1 MPRSSRL
8 ILASVLVVL
17 TAGVSSAQT
26 ASTSSEV
33 KTFEVIAVDGNDLV
47 VRLPEGTRQINVPP
61 GFVFTVN
68 GKPMSVSDLRPGM
81 SGTATITTTTTVT
94 PVTVTE
100 VKSGTVALVS
110 GTAVYVRTPEGVRLF
125 TQSELDKR
133 GVKIFVDGK
142 PRAVS
147 ELHEGDRLSATIVT
161 TKPPSIVTEKEV
173 QATLAKT
180 GRGTCRRC
188 SACAAT
194 RAGPERSSDR
204 GTCQPR
210 ATACR
215 HNRAEAAQHGWIITN
230 GRAGRSDFVGDWR
243 LRDTASPRALACA
256 YARAAAHAARAR
268 SIHSSHLAARHEE
281 IHAWDLFTVLA
292 GPTGCC

>member
-1 MPRSSRL
+1 MPRSCL
-8 ILASVLVVL
+8 MLASVLVIL

-26 ASTSSEV
+26 TASTEV
-33 KTFEVIAVDGNDLV
+33 KKFEVIAVDGNDLV

-68 GKPMSVSDLRPGM
+68 GKPLSVTDLKPGM

-133 GVKIFVDGK
+133 GIKIFVDGK
-142 PRAVS
+142 PRAVN
-147 ELHEGDRLSATIVT
+147 ELHEGNKLTATIIT

-180 GRGTCRRC
+180 GAAPAAAAALLRLRLPQRLRRDPRRPRAQR
-188 SACAAT
+188 SGRTT
-194 RAGPERSSDR
+194 RRR
-204 GTCQPR
+204 PR

-215 HNRAEAAQHGWIITN
+215 HNREEAAQHCWTITN
-230 GRAGRSDFVGDWR
+230 GCAGRSGFVGDWR
-243 LRDTASPRALACA
+243 LCDTASPRALVCPVHGPRYTRPAPV
-256 YARAAAHAARAR
+256 R
-268 SIHSSHLAARHEE
+268 
-281 IHAWDLFTVLA
+281 FTE
-292 GPTGCC
+292 

>member
-1 MPRSSRL
+1 MPRSCL
-8 ILASVLVVL
+8 MLASVLVIL

-26 ASTSSEV
+26 TASTEV
-33 KTFEVIAVDGNDLV
+33 KKFEVIAVDGNDLV

-68 GKPMSVSDLRPGM
+68 GKPLSVSDLRPGM

-147 ELHEGDRLSATIVT
+147 ELHEGNKLTATIIT

-180 GRGTCRRC
+180 GAAPAAPAAARVSPARIRRDPELPTGADGAGAARVLPGEPHLRRG
-188 SACAAT
+188 A
-194 RAGPERSSDR
+194 
-204 GTCQPR
+204 
-210 ATACR
+210 
-215 HNRAEAAQHGWIITN
+215 
-230 GRAGRSDFVGDWR
+230 R
-243 LRDTASPRALACA
+243 LRGLLPRGHPASQD
-256 YARAAAHAARAR
+256 RAR
-268 SIHSSHLAARHEE
+268 PALRARP
-281 IHAWDLFTVLA
+281 HA
-292 GPTGCC
+292 PR

>member
-1 MPRSSRL
+1 MTRTSRFV
-8 ILASVLVVL
+8 LASVMVFL

-26 ASTSSEV
+26 TSSSTDV
-33 KTFEVIAVDGNDLV
+33 KKFEVIAVDGNDLV

-68 GKPMSVSDLRPGM
+68 GKPLSVSDLRPGM

-147 ELHEGDRLSATIVT
+147 ELHEGNRLTATIVT

-180 GRGTCRRC
+180 AAAPAAAAAPAPRPAPVPSAAQAGAPASPAQQPVATTARRLP
-188 SACAAT
+188 STAGSLPTMALAGLALLAIGAFAT
-194 RAGPERSSDR
+194 RR
-204 GTCQPR
+204 
-210 ATACR
+210 
-215 HNRAEAAQHGWIITN
+215 
-230 GRAGRSDFVGDWR
+230 R
-243 LRDTASPRALACA
+243 LAS
-256 YARAAAHAARAR
+256 
-268 SIHSSHLAARHEE
+268 
-281 IHAWDLFTVLA
+281 
-292 GPTGCC
+292 

>member
-1 MPRSSRL
+1 MPRSCL
-8 ILASVLVVL
+8 MLASVLVIL

-26 ASTSSEV
+26 TASTEV
-33 KTFEVIAVDGNDLV
+33 KKFEVIAVDGNDLV

-68 GKPMSVSDLRPGM
+68 GKPLSVSDLKPGM

-142 PRAVS
+142 PRAVN
-147 ELHEGDRLSATIVT
+147 ELHEGNKLTATIIT

-180 GRGTCRRC
+180 GAAPAAAAAAAPAPAPAPAPRPAPAPSAAQAAPPAAAPAQQPVATTARRLP
-188 SACAAT
+188 STAGPLPTVGLAGLISLAIGALAT
-194 RAGPERSSDR
+194 RRR
-204 GTCQPR
+204 
-210 ATACR
+210 
-215 HNRAEAAQHGWIITN
+215 
-230 GRAGRSDFVGDWR
+230 
-243 LRDTASPRALACA
+243 
-256 YARAAAHAARAR
+256 RAR
-268 SIHSSHLAARHEE
+268 
-281 IHAWDLFTVLA
+281 
-292 GPTGCC
+292 

>member
-1 MPRSSRL
+1 MPRSCL
-8 ILASVLVVL
+8 MLASVLVVL

-26 ASTSSEV
+26 TASTEV
-33 KTFEVIAVDGNDLV
+33 KKFEVIAVDGNDLV

-68 GKPMSVSDLRPGM
+68 GKPLSVTELKPGM

-133 GVKIFVDGK
+133 GIKIFVDGK
-142 PRAVS
+142 PRAVN
-147 ELHEGDRLSATIVT
+147 ELHEGNKLTATIIT
-161 TKPPSIVTEKEV
+161 AKPPSIVTEKEV

-180 GRGTCRRC
+180 GAAPAAPAAAAAAAPAPAPAPAPRPAPAPSAAAGRTTCRRPAQQPVATTARRLP
-188 SACAAT
+188 STAGPLPTVALAGLVSLAIGAFAT
-194 RAGPERSSDR
+194 RRR
-204 GTCQPR
+204 
-210 ATACR
+210 
-215 HNRAEAAQHGWIITN
+215 
-230 GRAGRSDFVGDWR
+230 
-243 LRDTASPRALACA
+243 
-256 YARAAAHAARAR
+256 RAR
-268 SIHSSHLAARHEE
+268 
-281 IHAWDLFTVLA
+281 
-292 GPTGCC
+292 

>member
-1 MPRSSRL
+1 MSHARQRVGIPDRRRL
-8 ILASVLVVL
+8 VGANY
-17 TAGVSSAQT
+17 SAAT
-26 ASTSSEV
+26 EV
-33 KTFEVIAVDGNDLV
+33 KKFEVIAVDGNDLV

-68 GKPMSVSDLRPGM
+68 GKPLSVSDLKPGM

-133 GVKIFVDGK
+133 GMKIFVDGK
-142 PRAVS
+142 PRAVN
-147 ELHEGDRLSATIVT
+147 ELHEGNKLTATIIT

-180 GRGTCRRC
+180 GAAPAAAAAAPAPAPAPAPRPAPAPSAAQAAPPAAAPAQQPVATTARRLP
-188 SACAAT
+188 STAGPLPTVGLAGLVSLAIGAFAT
-194 RAGPERSSDR
+194 RRR
-204 GTCQPR
+204 
-210 ATACR
+210 
-215 HNRAEAAQHGWIITN
+215 
-230 GRAGRSDFVGDWR
+230 
-243 LRDTASPRALACA
+243 
-256 YARAAAHAARAR
+256 RAR
-268 SIHSSHLAARHEE
+268 
-281 IHAWDLFTVLA
+281 
-292 GPTGCC
+292 

>member
-1 MPRSSRL
+1 MPRSCL
-8 ILASVLVVL
+8 MLACVLVFL

-26 ASTSSEV
+26 TSAATEV
-33 KTFEVIAVDGNDLV
+33 KKFEVIAVDGNDLV

-68 GKPMSVSDLRPGM
+68 GKPLSVSDLKPGM

-147 ELHEGDRLSATIVT
+147 ELHEGNRLTATIVT

-180 GRGTCRRC
+180 AAAPAAPAAAAAPAPAPAPAPRPAPAPSAAQAAPPAAAPAQQPVATTARRLP
-188 SACAAT
+188 STAGPLPTVALAGLVSLAIGAFAT
-194 RAGPERSSDR
+194 RRR
-204 GTCQPR
+204 
-210 ATACR
+210 
-215 HNRAEAAQHGWIITN
+215 
-230 GRAGRSDFVGDWR
+230 
-243 LRDTASPRALACA
+243 
-256 YARAAAHAARAR
+256 RAR
-268 SIHSSHLAARHEE
+268 
-281 IHAWDLFTVLA
+281 
-292 GPTGCC
+292 

>member
-8 ILASVLVVL
+8 ILASVLVFL

-26 ASTSSEV
+26 TSASTEV
-33 KTFEVIAVDGNDLV
+33 KKFEVIAVDGNDLV

-147 ELHEGDRLSATIVT
+147 ELHEGNRLTATIVT

-180 GRGTCRRC
+180 AAAPAA
-188 SACAAT
+188 SAAPAPAPSAAQAGAPASPAQQPVATTARTLPSTAGSLPTVGLAGLVLLAIGAFAT
-194 RAGPERSSDR
+194 RRR
-204 GTCQPR
+204 R
-210 ATACR
+210 VR
-215 HNRAEAAQHGWIITN
+215 
-230 GRAGRSDFVGDWR
+230 
-243 LRDTASPRALACA
+243 
-256 YARAAAHAARAR
+256 
-268 SIHSSHLAARHEE
+268 
-281 IHAWDLFTVLA
+281 
-292 GPTGCC
+292 

>member
-1 MPRSSRL
+1 MPRSCL
-8 ILASVLVVL
+8 MLASVLVIL

-26 ASTSSEV
+26 TASTEV
-33 KTFEVIAVDGNDLV
+33 KKFEVIAVDGNDLV

-68 GKPMSVSDLRPGM
+68 GKPLSVSDLRPGM

-147 ELHEGDRLSATIVT
+147 ELHEGNKLTATIIT

-180 GRGTCRRC
+180 GAAPAAPAAAAAPAPAAAPRPAPAPSAAQAAPPAAAPAQQPVATTARRLP
-188 SACAAT
+188 STAGPLPTVALAGLVSLAIGAFAT
-194 RAGPERSSDR
+194 RRR
-204 GTCQPR
+204 
-210 ATACR
+210 
-215 HNRAEAAQHGWIITN
+215 
-230 GRAGRSDFVGDWR
+230 
-243 LRDTASPRALACA
+243 
-256 YARAAAHAARAR
+256 RAR
-268 SIHSSHLAARHEE
+268 
-281 IHAWDLFTVLA
+281 
-292 GPTGCC
+292 

>member
-1 MPRSSRL
+1 MPRSCL
-8 ILASVLVVL
+8 MLASVLVFL

-26 ASTSSEV
+26 TSAATEV
-33 KTFEVIAVDGNDLV
+33 KKFEVIAVDGNDLV

-68 GKPMSVSDLRPGM
+68 GKPLSVSDLKPGM

-142 PRAVS
+142 PRAVN
-147 ELHEGDRLSATIVT
+147 ELHEGNKLTATIVT

-173 QATLAKT
+173 QATLAKAAAPAAAAAAPAPRPAPVPSAAQAGAPASPAQEPVAT
-180 GRGTCRRC
+180 TARRLPNTAG
-188 SACAAT
+188 SLPTVALAGLALLAIGAFAT
-194 RAGPERSSDR
+194 RR
-204 GTCQPR
+204 
-210 ATACR
+210 
-215 HNRAEAAQHGWIITN
+215 
-230 GRAGRSDFVGDWR
+230 R
-243 LRDTASPRALACA
+243 LAS
-256 YARAAAHAARAR
+256 
-268 SIHSSHLAARHEE
+268 
-281 IHAWDLFTVLA
+281 
-292 GPTGCC
+292 

>member
-1 MPRSSRL
+1 MPRSCL
-8 ILASVLVVL
+8 MLASVLVVL

-26 ASTSSEV
+26 TAATEV
-33 KTFEVIAVDGNDLV
+33 KKFEVIAVDGNDLV

-68 GKPMSVSDLRPGM
+68 GKPLS
-81 SGTATITTTTTVT
+81 ITTTTTVT

-133 GVKIFVDGK
+133 GIKIFVDGK
-142 PRAVS
+142 PRAVN
-147 ELHEGDRLSATIVT
+147 ELHEGNKLTATIIT

-180 GRGTCRRC
+180 GAAPAAAAAAAPAPAPAPAPRPAPAP
-188 SACAAT
+188 SAAAQAAPPAAAPAQKPVATTARKLPSTAGPLPTVALAGLISLAIGAFAT
-194 RAGPERSSDR
+194 RRR
-204 GTCQPR
+204 
-210 ATACR
+210 
-215 HNRAEAAQHGWIITN
+215 
-230 GRAGRSDFVGDWR
+230 
-243 LRDTASPRALACA
+243 
-256 YARAAAHAARAR
+256 RAR
-268 SIHSSHLAARHEE
+268 
-281 IHAWDLFTVLA
+281 
-292 GPTGCC
+292 

>member
-8 ILASVLVVL
+8 ILASVLVFL

-26 ASTSSEV
+26 TSASTDV
-33 KTFEVIAVDGNDLV
+33 KKFEVIAVDGNDLV

-147 ELHEGDRLSATIVT
+147 ELHEGNRLTATIVT

-180 GRGTCRRC
+180 GAAPVS
-188 SACAAT
+188 SAAPAPAPSAAQAGAPASPAQQPVATTARTLPSTAGSLPTVGLAGLVLLAIGAFAT
-194 RAGPERSSDR
+194 RRR
-204 GTCQPR
+204 R
-210 ATACR
+210 VR
-215 HNRAEAAQHGWIITN
+215 
-230 GRAGRSDFVGDWR
+230 
-243 LRDTASPRALACA
+243 
-256 YARAAAHAARAR
+256 
-268 SIHSSHLAARHEE
+268 
-281 IHAWDLFTVLA
+281 
-292 GPTGCC
+292 

>member
-1 MPRSSRL
+1 MPRSCL
-8 ILASVLVVL
+8 MLASVLVVL

-26 ASTSSEV
+26 TAATEV
-33 KTFEVIAVDGNDLV
+33 KKFEVIAVDGNDLV

-68 GKPMSVSDLRPGM
+68 GKPLSVNELKPGM

-142 PRAVS
+142 PRAVN
-147 ELHEGDRLSATIVT
+147 ELHEGNKLTATIIT

-180 GRGTCRRC
+180 GAAPAAAAAAAPAPAPAPAPRPAPAP
-188 SACAAT
+188 SAAAQAAPPAAAPAQKPVATTARKLPSTAGPLPTVALAGLISFAIGAFAT
-194 RAGPERSSDR
+194 RRR
-204 GTCQPR
+204 
-210 ATACR
+210 
-215 HNRAEAAQHGWIITN
+215 
-230 GRAGRSDFVGDWR
+230 
-243 LRDTASPRALACA
+243 
-256 YARAAAHAARAR
+256 RAR
-268 SIHSSHLAARHEE
+268 
-281 IHAWDLFTVLA
+281 
-292 GPTGCC
+292 

>member
-8 ILASVLVVL
+8 ILASVLVFL

-26 ASTSSEV
+26 TSASTEV
-33 KTFEVIAVDGNDLV
+33 KKFEVIAVDGNDLV

-147 ELHEGDRLSATIVT
+147 ELHEGNRLTATIVT

-180 GRGTCRRC
+180 AAAPAAS
-188 SACAAT
+188 SAAPAPAPSAAQAGAPASPAQQPVATTARTLPSTAGSLPTVGLAGLILLAIGAFAT
-194 RAGPERSSDR
+194 RRR
-204 GTCQPR
+204 R
-210 ATACR
+210 VR
-215 HNRAEAAQHGWIITN
+215 
-230 GRAGRSDFVGDWR
+230 
-243 LRDTASPRALACA
+243 
-256 YARAAAHAARAR
+256 
-268 SIHSSHLAARHEE
+268 
-281 IHAWDLFTVLA
+281 
-292 GPTGCC
+292 

>member
-1 MPRSSRL
+1 MPRSCL
-8 ILASVLVVL
+8 MLASVLVFL

-26 ASTSSEV
+26 TSAATEV
-33 KTFEVIAVDGNDLV
+33 KKFEVIAVDGNDLV

-142 PRAVS
+142 PRAVN
-147 ELHEGDRLSATIVT
+147 ELHEGNKLTATIVT

-180 GRGTCRRC
+180 AAAPAVAAAPAPAP
-188 SACAAT
+188 SAAQAAPPAAAPAQQPVATTARTLPSTAGSLPTVGLAGLVLLAIGAFAT
-194 RAGPERSSDR
+194 RRR
-204 GTCQPR
+204 R
-210 ATACR
+210 VR
-215 HNRAEAAQHGWIITN
+215 
-230 GRAGRSDFVGDWR
+230 
-243 LRDTASPRALACA
+243 
-256 YARAAAHAARAR
+256 
-268 SIHSSHLAARHEE
+268 
-281 IHAWDLFTVLA
+281 
-292 GPTGCC
+292 

>member
-1 MPRSSRL
+1 MTRSSRL
-8 ILASVLVVL
+8 VLASVMVFL

-26 ASTSSEV
+26 TTSSTDV
-33 KTFEVIAVDGNDLV
+33 KKFEVIAVDGNDLV

-133 GVKIFVDGK
+133 GVKVFVDGK

-147 ELHEGDRLSATIVT
+147 ELHEGDRLTATIVT

-173 QATLAKT
+173 QATLAKAAAAPAAAAAPRPAPLPSAAQAGAPASPAQQPVAT
-180 GRGTCRRC
+180 TARRLP
-188 SACAAT
+188 STAGSLPTVALVGLVLLAIGAFAT
-194 RAGPERSSDR
+194 RR
-204 GTCQPR
+204 
-210 ATACR
+210 
-215 HNRAEAAQHGWIITN
+215 
-230 GRAGRSDFVGDWR
+230 R
-243 LRDTASPRALACA
+243 LAS
-256 YARAAAHAARAR
+256 
-268 SIHSSHLAARHEE
+268 
-281 IHAWDLFTVLA
+281 
-292 GPTGCC
+292 

>member
-8 ILASVLVVL
+8 ILASVLVFL

-26 ASTSSEV
+26 TSATDV

-147 ELHEGDRLSATIVT
+147 ELHEGNRLTATIVT
-161 TKPPSIVTEKEV
+161 TKPPSVVTEKEV
-173 QATLAKT
+173 QATLA
-180 GRGTCRRC
+180 
-188 SACAAT
+188 
-194 RAGPERSSDR
+194 
-204 GTCQPR
+204 
-210 ATACR
+210 
-215 HNRAEAAQHGWIITN
+215 
-230 GRAGRSDFVGDWR
+230 
-243 LRDTASPRALACA
+243 
-256 YARAAAHAARAR
+256 RAAAAPVAAAPPLPAAPRSASPAPEPVATTAR
-268 SIHSSHLAARHEE
+268 RLPSTAGSLP
-281 IHAWDLFTVLA
+281 TVGLA
-292 GPTGCC
+292 GLVLLAIGAFATRRRRAG

>member
-1 MPRSSRL
+1 MPRSCL
-8 ILASVLVVL
+8 MLASVLVIL

-26 ASTSSEV
+26 TSAATEV
-33 KTFEVIAVDGNDLV
+33 KKFEVIAVDGNDLV

-68 GKPMSVSDLRPGM
+68 GKPLSVSDLKPGM

-142 PRAVS
+142 PRAVN
-147 ELHEGDRLSATIVT
+147 ELHEGNKLTATIIT

-180 GRGTCRRC
+180 GAAPAAAAAAPAPAPAPAPRPAPAPSAAQAAPPAAAPAQQPVATTARRLP
-188 SACAAT
+188 STAGPLPTVGLAGLVSLAIGAFAT
-194 RAGPERSSDR
+194 RRR
-204 GTCQPR
+204 
-210 ATACR
+210 
-215 HNRAEAAQHGWIITN
+215 
-230 GRAGRSDFVGDWR
+230 
-243 LRDTASPRALACA
+243 
-256 YARAAAHAARAR
+256 RAR
-268 SIHSSHLAARHEE
+268 
-281 IHAWDLFTVLA
+281 
-292 GPTGCC
+292 

>member
-1 MPRSSRL
+1 MPRSCL
-8 ILASVLVVL
+8 MLASVLVLL

-26 ASTSSEV
+26 TSAATEV
-33 KTFEVIAVDGNDLV
+33 KKIEVIAVDGNDLV

-68 GKPMSVSDLRPGM
+68 GKPLSVNELKPGM

-142 PRAVS
+142 PRAVN
-147 ELHEGDRLSATIVT
+147 ELHEGNKLTATIIT

-180 GRGTCRRC
+180 GAAPAAPAAAAAAPAPAAAPRPAPAPSAAQAAPPAAAPAQQPVATTARRLP
-188 SACAAT
+188 STAGPLPTVGLAGLVSLAIGAFAT
-194 RAGPERSSDR
+194 RRR
-204 GTCQPR
+204 
-210 ATACR
+210 
-215 HNRAEAAQHGWIITN
+215 
-230 GRAGRSDFVGDWR
+230 
-243 LRDTASPRALACA
+243 
-256 YARAAAHAARAR
+256 RAR
-268 SIHSSHLAARHEE
+268 
-281 IHAWDLFTVLA
+281 
-292 GPTGCC
+292 

>member
-8 ILASVLVVL
+8 ILASVLVFL

-26 ASTSSEV
+26 TSASTDV
-33 KTFEVIAVDGNDLV
+33 KKFEVIAVDGNDLV

-147 ELHEGDRLSATIVT
+147 ELHEGNRLTATIVT

-180 GRGTCRRC
+180 GAPPAA
-188 SACAAT
+188 SAAPAPAPSAAQAGAPASPAQQPVATTARALPSTAGSLPTVGLAGLVLLAIGAFAT
-194 RAGPERSSDR
+194 RRR
-204 GTCQPR
+204 R
-210 ATACR
+210 VR
-215 HNRAEAAQHGWIITN
+215 
-230 GRAGRSDFVGDWR
+230 
-243 LRDTASPRALACA
+243 
-256 YARAAAHAARAR
+256 
-268 SIHSSHLAARHEE
+268 
-281 IHAWDLFTVLA
+281 
-292 GPTGCC
+292 

>member
-1 MPRSSRL
+1 MPRSCL
-8 ILASVLVVL
+8 MLASVLVVL

-26 ASTSSEV
+26 TAATEV
-33 KTFEVIAVDGNDLV
+33 KKFEVIAVDGNDLV

-68 GKPMSVSDLRPGM
+68 GKPLSVNELKPGM

-133 GVKIFVDGK
+133 GIKIFVDGK
-142 PRAVS
+142 PRAVN
-147 ELHEGDRLSATIVT
+147 ELHEGNKLTATIIT

-180 GRGTCRRC
+180 GAAPAAAAAAAPAPAPAPAPRPAPAP
-188 SACAAT
+188 SAAAQAAPPAAAPAQKPVATTARKLPSTAGPLPTVALAGLISLAIGAFAT
-194 RAGPERSSDR
+194 RRR
-204 GTCQPR
+204 
-210 ATACR
+210 
-215 HNRAEAAQHGWIITN
+215 
-230 GRAGRSDFVGDWR
+230 
-243 LRDTASPRALACA
+243 
-256 YARAAAHAARAR
+256 RAR
-268 SIHSSHLAARHEE
+268 
-281 IHAWDLFTVLA
+281 
-292 GPTGCC
+292 

>member
-1 MPRSSRL
+1 MPRSCL
-8 ILASVLVVL
+8 MLASVLVVL

-26 ASTSSEV
+26 TASTEV
-33 KTFEVIAVDGNDLV
+33 KKFEVIAVDGNDLV

-68 GKPMSVSDLRPGM
+68 GKPLSVTDLKPGM

-133 GVKIFVDGK
+133 GIKIFVDGK
-142 PRAVS
+142 PRAVN
-147 ELHEGDRLSATIVT
+147 ELHEGNKLTATIIT

-180 GRGTCRRC
+180 GAAPAAAAAAPAPSPAPAPRPAPAP
-188 SACAAT
+188 SAAAQAAPPAAAPAQQPVATTARKLPSTAGPLPTVALAGLISLAIGAFAT
-194 RAGPERSSDR
+194 RRR
-204 GTCQPR
+204 
-210 ATACR
+210 
-215 HNRAEAAQHGWIITN
+215 
-230 GRAGRSDFVGDWR
+230 
-243 LRDTASPRALACA
+243 
-256 YARAAAHAARAR
+256 RAR
-268 SIHSSHLAARHEE
+268 
-281 IHAWDLFTVLA
+281 
-292 GPTGCC
+292 

>member
-1 MPRSSRL
+1 MTRTSRL
-8 ILASVLVVL
+8 VLASVMVFL
-17 TAGVSSAQT
+17 TAGISSAQT
-26 ASTSSEV
+26 TSTASEV
-33 KTFEVIAVDGNDLV
+33 KKFEVIAVDGNDLV

-68 GKPMSVSDLRPGM
+68 GKPLSVGDLIPGM

-147 ELHEGDRLSATIVT
+147 ELHEGNRLTATIVT
-161 TKPPSIVTEKEV
+161 TQPPSIVTEKEV

-180 GRGTCRRC
+180 GGAPAASAAPAPRPAPAPSAAQAGAPASPAQQPVATTARKLPGTAG
-188 SACAAT
+188 SLPTVGLAGLVLLAIGAFAT
-194 RAGPERSSDR
+194 RRR
-204 GTCQPR
+204 
-210 ATACR
+210 
-215 HNRAEAAQHGWIITN
+215 
-230 GRAGRSDFVGDWR
+230 
-243 LRDTASPRALACA
+243 
-256 YARAAAHAARAR
+256 RAR
-268 SIHSSHLAARHEE
+268 
-281 IHAWDLFTVLA
+281 
-292 GPTGCC
+292 

>member
-1 MPRSSRL
+1 MPRSCL
-8 ILASVLVVL
+8 MLASVLVIL
-17 TAGVSSAQT
+17 TVGVSSAQT
-26 ASTSSEV
+26 TSAATEV
-33 KTFEVIAVDGNDLV
+33 KKFEVIAVDGNDLV

-68 GKPMSVSDLRPGM
+68 GKPLSVSDLKPGM

-142 PRAVS
+142 PRAVN
-147 ELHEGDRLSATIVT
+147 ELHEGNKLTATIVT

-180 GRGTCRRC
+180 GAAPAAAAAAPAPSPAPAPRPAPAP
-188 SACAAT
+188 SAAAQAAPPAAAPAQKPVATTARKLPSTAGPLPTVALAGLISLAIGAFAT
-194 RAGPERSSDR
+194 RRR
-204 GTCQPR
+204 
-210 ATACR
+210 
-215 HNRAEAAQHGWIITN
+215 
-230 GRAGRSDFVGDWR
+230 
-243 LRDTASPRALACA
+243 
-256 YARAAAHAARAR
+256 RAR
-268 SIHSSHLAARHEE
+268 
-281 IHAWDLFTVLA
+281 
-292 GPTGCC
+292 